1 VNGKADPKVSGVLK
15 IDRRPEPAEKIFV
28 SSGKPKPSENVY
40 LSDLIA
46 NQLQNADRGKS
57 VKISLSGV
65 ASSNQKVRQK
75 PQTKNIRTNTNPVN
89 TSTNFYFSLLFF
101 KIFCRILG
109 GQSNGSAGARKG
121 ALGSKEEEKAHEIEA
136 SD

>member
-15 IDRRPEPAEKIFV
+15 IERRPEPAEKIFV

-65 ASSNQKVRQK
+65 ATSNQKVRQK
-75 PQTKNIRTNTNPVN
+75 PQTKQIRTNTNPVN
-89 TSTNFYFSLLFF
+89 SSTNFLFF
-101 KIFCRILG
+101 FAAVFHIFV
-109 GQSNGSAGARKG
+109 
-121 ALGSKEEEKAHEIEA
+121 EF
-136 SD
+136 